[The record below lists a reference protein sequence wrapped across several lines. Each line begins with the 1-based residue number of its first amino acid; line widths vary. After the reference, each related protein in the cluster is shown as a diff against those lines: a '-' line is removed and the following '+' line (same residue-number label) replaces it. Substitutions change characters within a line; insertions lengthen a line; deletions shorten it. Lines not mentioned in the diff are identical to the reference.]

1 VLSAPDTTEIYLGKF
16 VKAFGIKGE
25 LKFLASDDF
34 WGDVFASGRI
44 TARWQEGDETR
55 ERAVHVDRA
64 RAHGGTFIV
73 KLAEIDDRN
82 AAEDAVGWELFVDLE
97 HLDVAL
103 PEYELPFQ
111 VVGMTVKLED
121 GREVGTVRSVMF
133 SAAHNVYE
141 VDGPDG
147 VVLIPAVP
155 EFVVG
160 RDTERGVMTIRPIP
174 GLIDG

>member
-1 VLSAPDTTEIYLGKF
+1 VLSAADTTEIYLGKF

-34 WGDVFASGRI
+34 WGEVFSSERL
-44 TARWQEGDETR
+44 TARWLEDGELR
-55 ERAVHVDRA
+55 EIPIHIDRA
-64 RAHGGTFIV
+64 RPHGGTFVV
-73 KLAEIDDRN
+73 KVAEVEDRN
-82 AAEDAVGWELFVDLE
+82 AAEGAVGWELFVDLDR
-97 HLDVAL
+97 LDVEL

-111 VVGMTVKLED
+111 VIGMAVRLED
-121 GREVGTVRSVMF
+121 GRVIGSVRSVVY

-141 VDGPDG
+141 VAGEGG
-147 VVLIPAVP
+147 VVLIPAIP

-160 RDTERGVMTIRPIP
+160 RDAERGEITVRPIP